1 MLWAQAL
8 NVQRPPDRQ
17 SLSLKFSKV
26 TLQNKPAMR
35 RRRVVLVGAGGDL
48 MRLTGFDWCEVLR
61 ITSHDGIFLMI

>member
-8 NVQRPPDRQ
+8 NVPPDRQ

-35 RRRVVLVGAGGDL
+35 MKGVVLVGGGGDL
-48 MRLTGFDWCEVLR
+48 MRLTGFDWCEGSR
-61 ITSHDGIFLMI
+61 ITSHDGIFPMI